1 MDNGGDPASLG
12 DNNNSHRYDM
22 IVDIRTMQIVLAV
35 SCLLMALM
43 LWLAYPGKSHD
54 GLALWAAA
62 LLLQGGA
69 WVLFSMRFISHD
81 LIAVVAG
88 NFLFALGVAMKTV
101 SLLKFQHRDVPLWLP
116 WALPGVVT
124 SLFAAALGSVEALIM
139 LNAVAYAVAFA
150 GIAWLMWRPPH
161 SVSAR
166 IRWLMTGTYCAAAIG
181 FVARGVIAL
190 CYPQALPDPYSANML
205 QASSYLFGFALIVMS
220 STGILLMHKE
230 RADELTHRLAAT
242 DPLTGVY
249 NRRTFIELAGMALAR
264 AQRTKTPLSLV
275 MLDLDHFKR
284 VNDHHGHLVGDEVLK
299 SFVRLVETCLRREDL
314 LVRFG
319 GEEFCVLLPEAT
331 LEGAMVLAERIRNLV
346 ADTTLAVDKTAIKVT
361 VSSGVDSIRGGEQSS
376 VETLLERADQALYRA
391 KTAGRNRVASYTS

>member
-1 MDNGGDPASLG
+1 
-12 DNNNSHRYDM
+12 M
-22 IVDIRTMQIVLAV
+22 IVDIRTMQIVMAV

-43 LWLAYPGKSHD
+43 LWLAYPGRSRD
-54 GLALWAAA
+54 GLTLWAAA
-62 LLLQGGA
+62 LVLQGVS
-69 WVLFSMRFISHD
+69 WMLFATRFISHD
-81 LIAVVAG
+81 LVSIVGG
-88 NFLFALGVAMKTV
+88 NLLFALGVTMKTV
-101 SLLKFQHRDVPLWLP
+101 SLLKFQHRAVPLWLP
-116 WALPGVVT
+116 WALPGAVT
-124 SLFAAALGSVEALIM
+124 CLFLALLNNFEAQIA
-139 LNAVAYAVAFA
+139 LNAIAYATAFA
-150 GIAWLMWRPPH
+150 GMAWLLWRPPH
-161 SVSAR
+161 TVSPR
-166 IRWLMTGTYCAAAIG
+166 VRWLMTGTYAVAATG
-181 FVARGVIAL
+181 FLLRGVIAL
-190 CYPQALPDPYSANML
+190 AYPQVMPDPYSVNTL
-205 QASSYLFGFALIVMS
+205 QTVCYLFGFALIIMT

-230 RADELTHRLAAT
+230 RADELTYRLAAT

-264 AQRTKTPLSLV
+264 AQRTRTPLSLV

-284 VNDHHGHLVGDEVLK
+284 VNDRHGHLVGDEVLK

-346 ADTTLAVDKTAIKVT
+346 AETTLAVDKTAVKVT

-391 KTAGRNRVASYTS
+391 KTAGRNQVAAYAG